1 MKIFVIEST
10 LLYCSRCIA
19 DESLPC
25 SLRAAFCRLMVH
37 MHIDRDPQ
45 EKVSPVRYARLWSK
59 IPTRNTVEE

>member
-1 MKIFVIEST
+1 MMCLHFQLKFIDFF
-10 LLYCSRCIA
+10 RCIA
-19 DESLPC
+19 DESLPS